1 MSIPLETLKF
11 VIFSI
16 DLFCLYILLIGVIWS
31 VLSPKRRIWP
41 PPKKASWQYILT
53 WFLFYMVFLLNFVLL
68 LMDWN
73 SWIFTESFRF
83 FIAVPLIILG
93 GMLFSW
99 GIITLG
105 TKNTSGI
112 KDQFITNGPY
122 RYTRNPQY
130 LGDCILFFGIIILSN
145 SLIALITHA
154 LLILVFLITPWAEEH
169 WLEKQYGEIYE
180 EYKKVVPRFI

>member
-11 VIFSI
+11 LIFSI
-16 DLFCLYILLIGVIWS
+16 DLFCLYFLLIGVTWS
-31 VLSPKRRIWP
+31 IISPKRRMWP
-41 PPKKASWQYILT
+41 PPKKNSWQYILT
-53 WFLFYMVFLLNFVLL
+53 WVLFYLVFLLNFVLL
-68 LMDWN
+68 LLDWN
-73 SWIFTESFRF
+73 TWIFTESFRF

-93 GMLFSW
+93 VMLFSW

-112 KDQFITNGPY
+112 KDQFITKGPY

-130 LGDCILFFGIIILSN
+130 LGDNILFLGIIIMSN

-154 LLILVFLITPWAEEH
+154 LLILVFFITPWAEER
-169 WLEKQYGEIYE
+169 WLEEQYGEIYQ
-180 EYKKVVPRFI
+180 EYQKGVPRFI